1 MMVENVYFK
10 VQKVYC
16 VILSRDFQ
24 IEDFKCQYE
33 WSIQDNYFIE
43 PTKLISRDTPESLS
57 MAHQSWG
64 LWNCDRIIWNNKL
77 FVTRIVLTTI
87 RCKPLAARVLER
99 FRTSLVLQGR
109 LQYLESGFMRSKKR
123 PLAPSLMNNVYFWN
137 QLIFVLDDIPMSSKF
152 LNPEPVYNF
161 PYVSLSK

>member
-87 RCKPLAARVLER
+87 RCKALAVQE
-99 FRTSLVLQGR
+99 R

-123 PLAPSLMNNVYFWN
+123 PLAPSLMNNVYVWN

>member
-1 MMVENVYFK
+1 MVENVYFK

-57 MAHQSWG
+57 MVHQSWG
-64 LWNCDRIIWNNKL
+64 SWNCDRIIWNNMDY
-77 FVTRIVLTTI
+77 RGRTI
-87 RCKPLAARVLER
+87 CNKDCAYDY
-99 FRTSLVLQGR
+99 SMQG
-109 LQYLESGFMRSKKR
+109 
-123 PLAPSLMNNVYFWN
+123 
-137 QLIFVLDDIPMSSKF
+137 ISSKG
-152 LNPEPVYNF
+152 PWTF
-161 PYVSLSK
+161 PYKDGCNTLKADLWGRKNVPWPLVWWSNYVWTLCLFLKPADFCSWRHSNVFKIFEPGTGL

>member
-87 RCKPLAARVLER
+87 RCKALAARVLER
-99 FRTSLVLQGR
+99 FRTRTVAIPWKRIYEVEKTSLG
-109 LQYLESGFMRSKKR
+109 
-123 PLAPSLMNNVYFWN
+123 P
-137 QLIFVLDDIPMSSKF
+137 
-152 LNPEPVYNF
+152 
-161 PYVSLSK
+161 